1 MKSVQDRQLLGIFLR
16 LRFAGKSA
24 NLSGMR
30 IGYSIASVCIAG
42 TIAATNAEAG
52 KYDDLAAWAKKSNA
66 NTQQFV
72 DELNKCKTPKQIA
85 AAIRANTERQIKGTD
100 ELVRLIA
107 VHPELRDLPDL
118 GLNTESFRTWL
129 DMRPDGEARRD
140 QVPDEPVEISQ
151 QLLANNASIKA
162 SPQSQNAMRILANNS
177 KDPDVAAAANEL
189 REAQRNNQQRL
200 LSKFL

>member
-1 MKSVQDRQLLGIFLR
+1 MQIG
-16 LRFAGKSA
+16 
-24 NLSGMR
+24 NR
-30 IGYSIASVCIAG
+30 IAFFCGC
-42 TIAATNAEAG
+42 IAATMVASSAQAG
-52 KYDDLAAWAKKSNA
+52 KYDDLAAWAKKANA

-72 DELNKCKTPKQIA
+72 DELNKCRTPQQVA
-85 AAIRANTERQIKGTD
+85 AAIRANAERQTKSTD
-100 ELVRLIA
+100 ELIRLIA

-129 DMRPDGEARRD
+129 AMRPDGEARRD

-162 SPQSQNAMRILANNS
+162 SPQSQSAMRVIANNQ
-177 KDPDVAAAANEL
+177 KDPDVAAAANDL
-189 REAQRNNQQRL
+189 REAQRTNQQRL